1 MTTDAKKQQAA
12 WDVIVIGGGPAG
24 MMAAQTAGG
33 RGLRVLLL
41 EKNDTLGKK
50 LLITGGGRCNVTN
63 AEMDSRVFLS
73 KFNTKDEKN
82 DQFLFSAFSQFGVA
96 DTFEFFNSHGMET
109 KIEAAK
115 RAFPKTERAQSVWDV
130 LVTRL
135 AETSVTVQSNSP
147 VTGFVKEGDAITG
160 IRLKGGEV
168 LSAHSYILATGGKS
182 RPETGST
189 GDGFTWLSD
198 LGHRVKEGE
207 AALVPITLSDPWI
220 QKLAGITLAS
230 VKISVFQNGMKYDSA
245 KGKLLFTHVGASGPT
260 ILNMS
265 ADIGELLKYGEVTLS
280 VDLLPDLGPEKL
292 NAKLQGILREHAN
305 NKKIK
310 NALGE
315 LLPSALSP
323 VVLELAGIDPDTFCH
338 SITREERVALI
349 NILKAMPLHVSGLLG
364 LDKAII
370 ASGGVALSEVD
381 FKTMRSRLFPNLYLV
396 GDILDIDRPSGG
408 YSLQLCWTTGF
419 VAGEAAGA
427 PISPRA

>member
-1 MTTDAKKQQAA
+1 MKTERTKEPGA

-41 EKNDTLGKK
+41 EKNDKLGKK

-63 AEMDSRVFLS
+63 AEMDGRVFLS
-73 KFNTKDEKN
+73 KFNTRDEKN

-96 DTFEFFNSHGMET
+96 DTFEFFNGRGMET
-109 KIEAAK
+109 KIEALK
-115 RAFPKTERAQSVWDV
+115 RAFPKTEKARSVWDV
-130 LVTRL
+130 LVARL

-147 VTGFVKEGDAITG
+147 VTGFVAERGAILG
-160 IRLKGGEV
+160 VRLKGGEI
-168 LSAHSYILATGGKS
+168 LTAHSYILATGGKS

-189 GDGFTWLSD
+189 GDGFAWLSD
-198 LGHRVKEGE
+198 LGHSVEEGE

-230 VKISVFQNGMKYDSA
+230 VKISVFQNRMKYDSA

-292 NAKLQGILREHAN
+292 NAKLQGILREYAN

-427 PISPRA
+427 SISPSE